1 MNMDMLTYVRDK
13 RKLTEKEA
21 RPLFQ
26 QICAIVAD
34 FHSKGIVLRD
44 VKLRKFVFKDP
55 ERTQLTL
62 GSWDEA
68 IVLANPRN
76 DLIDDKNACP
86 LYASPEILHKST
98 THYSGRRVDCW
109 CLGVILYT
117 MLTGHYPFHD
127 PDINI
132 LFAKIRKGQLE
143 VPDSLSPTAEF
154 LIRGLLNRQ
163 PKERLTARAA
173 MQDRWF
179 TEKDVY
185 LEPSNL
191 LPESQLLETYSY
203 SSHSP
208 SRSHNAYKPSSHRTA
223 VNSSA
228 QTLRSHHPY
237 SLQQRYLPSNRVNT
251 RQAHRTSISNDQI
264 VPEINTFQ
272 HRSNEI
278 FHWTLTSGL
287 LS

>member
-1 MNMDMLTYVRDK
+1 MLTYVRDK
-13 RKLTEKEA
+13 GKLTENEA
-21 RPLFQ
+21 RPLFY

-62 GSWDEA
+62 GSWGEA

-127 PDINI
+127 PDINV
-132 LFAKIRKGQLE
+132 LFTKIRKGQLE
-143 VPDSLSPTAEF
+143 IPDSISPTAEF
-154 LIRGLLNRQ
+154 LIRNLLNRQ

-185 LEPSNL
+185 LEPYDL
-191 LPESQLLETYSY
+191 LPESRLLETD
-203 SSHSP
+203 SSSAA
-208 SRSHNAYKPSSHRTA
+208 RSHNTHTTSSSSHRTA

-228 QTLRSHHPY
+228 SNSRSHPPY
-237 SLQQRYLPSNRVNT
+237 SLQQRYLPRNRANSRKVYT
-251 RQAHRTSISNDQI
+251 TSISNDQI
-264 VPEINTFQ
+264 VPQMNTFQ
-272 HRSNEI
+272 RESDAI